1 MKALIKAE
9 IIRLY
14 KNKLFVGG
22 NILAFLITVGF
33 CRYFNMV
40 RPSQSGIQ
48 NFYANFVSLGIM
60 AFSSL
65 FTALFI
71 GEQYMGGVIR
81 NRIIAGHKQTAIYMS
96 GMVAIFIGVLT
107 TTGCWFA
114 GCLVAGYH
122 FEAYTLK
129 YVLVLLFAAIAY
141 AGILTAVAMRVKN
154 TVMGCGITMGI
165 FFVSYV
171 AATGVHAA
179 YVWAEEGTCMVWKVL
194 LDIMPMGQWFAIFA
208 RDGAELPLIV
218 MLLISSILAGL
229 AYLAG
234 TMGLNKRELN

>member
-14 KNKLFVGG
+14 KNKLFLGG
-22 NILAFLITVGF
+22 NTLAFLITVGF
-33 CRYFNMV
+33 CKYLNMV
-40 RPSQSGIQ
+40 RPSQSEIH
-48 NFYANFVSLGIM
+48 NIYANFISLGIM

-81 NRIIAGHKQTAIYMS
+81 NKVIAGHKQTTIYVSSMI
-96 GMVAIFIGVLT
+96 AIFVGVLT

-114 GCLVAGYH
+114 GCLVAGYYL
-122 FEAYTLK
+122 ESYTLK
-129 YVLVLLFAAIAY
+129 FVLILLFAAIAY
-141 AGILTAVAMRVKN
+141 AGILTTVAMRVKN
-154 TVMGCGITMGI
+154 TTMGCGITMGI

-179 YVWAEEGTCMVWKVL
+179 YVWAEEGTGMIWKVL
-194 LDIMPMGQWFAIFA
+194 LDVMPMGQWFAIFA
-208 RDGAELPLIV
+208 RDGAELPLTV
-218 MLLISSILAGL
+218 MLLLSSMLTIL

-234 TMGLNKRELN
+234 TVGLNKRELK

>member
-33 CRYFNMV
+33 CKYFNTV

-48 NFYANFVSLGIM
+48 NFYANFISLGIM

-81 NRIIAGHKQTAIYMS
+81 NKVIAGHRQTAIYVSSMIA
-96 GMVAIFIGVLT
+96 VFAGVLT
-107 TTGCWFA
+107 TTACWLA

-122 FEAYTLK
+122 WELYALNYILTMM
-129 YVLVLLFAAIAY
+129 FAAIAY

-154 TVMGCGITMGI
+154 TAMGCGITLGI

-179 YVWAEEGTCMVWKVL
+179 YVWTEEGSGMIWKVL
-194 LDIMPMGQWFAIFA
+194 LDVMPMGQWFAMFA
-208 RDGAELPLIV
+208 RDGAELPLGV
-218 MLLISSILAGL
+218 MLLISSILVGL

-234 TMGLNKRELN
+234 TAGLNKRELN

>member
-22 NILAFLITVGF
+22 NTLAFLITVGF
-33 CRYFNMV
+33 CKYLNMV
-40 RPSQSGIQ
+40 RPSQSGIH
-48 NFYANFVSLGIM
+48 NFYANLISLGIM

-81 NRIIAGHKQTAIYMS
+81 NKVIAGHKQTAIYAS
-96 GMVAIFIGVLT
+96 SMVAIFVGVLN

-122 FEAYTLK
+122 FDSYSLK
-129 YVLVLLFAAIAY
+129 FVLILLFAAIAY

-154 TVMGCGITMGI
+154 PTMGCGITLGI

-171 AATGVHAA
+171 VATSIHAA
-179 YVWAEEGTCMVWKVL
+179 YVWAEEGTDMIWKVL
-194 LDIMPMGQWFAIFA
+194 LDTMPMGQWFAIFS

-218 MLLISSILAGL
+218 MLLISSILAVL

-234 TMGLNKRELN
+234 TAGLNKRELK

>member
-33 CRYFNMV
+33 CKYFNMV
-40 RPSQSGIQ
+40 RPSQSGIH

-81 NRIIAGHKQTAIYMS
+81 NKVIAGHKQTTIYVSSMI
-96 GMVAIFIGVLT
+96 AIFVGVLT

-122 FEAYTLK
+122 LEIYALRYILI
-129 YVLVLLFAAIAY
+129 LLFAAIAY

-154 TVMGCGITMGI
+154 TTMGCGITMGI

-179 YVWAEEGTCMVWKVL
+179 YVWAEGGTGMIWKVL

-208 RDGAELPLIV
+208 RDGADPPLGV
-218 MLLISSILAGL
+218 MLLISAVIVIF